1 MSGNEKKELELI
13 FLYNY
18 RKCVWDL
25 LDIAVPKVPDFDVSL
40 VRKPAFLG
48 FEKYMDRYIFN
59 FVMEISAPMRLNFE
73 MIDMEPMKN
82 A

>member
-1 MSGNEKKELELI
+1 MLCNEKKELKLI

-18 RKCVWDL
+18 RKCGGV
-25 LDIAVPKVPDFDVSL
+25 LDMVAPKVPNFDVSL

-59 FVMEISAPMRLNFE
+59 FRMEISALMRLNFE
-73 MIDMEPMKN
+73 VIDMEPMKN

>member
-1 MSGNEKKELELI
+1 MG
-13 FLYNY
+13 
-18 RKCVWDL
+18 VGDL
-25 LDIAVPKVPDFDVSL
+25 LDMAAPKVPDFDVSL

-59 FVMEISAPMRLNFE
+59 FRMEISALMRLNFE
-73 MIDMEPMKN
+73 VIDMEPMKN

>member
-1 MSGNEKKELELI
+1 M
-13 FLYNY
+13 
-18 RKCVWDL
+18 
-25 LDIAVPKVPDFDVSL
+25 PDFDVSL